1 MFRKSDLT
9 TKQMKRRDQIIEA
22 AVLVYGRD
30 SDLNLDKIIKIS
42 GGSKGA
48 IYDFFGDKDG
58 LQRSV
63 NEEIF
68 SRIHIL
74 IGSLIERLNG
84 LSGEQGLETVEFADF
99 VSLLM
104 KTFSDPKAGQSI
116 RLLFL
121 NFHSQSELARQFY
134 EEGPLTCVAGLED
147 FLMQVAASK
156 GVTLDDPHKYASI
169 LFGMI
174 SAHYLCES
182 IFGMRRSKM
191 TDAEIK
197 EHTELL
203 VDIFQH
209 GFLEAVSRRKM
220 LV

>member
-9 TKQMKRRDQIIEA
+9 KKQLKRRDQIIEA

-58 LQRSV
+58 LQRAV

-68 SRIHIL
+68 ARIHIL
-74 IGSLIERLNG
+74 TGSLIERLND
-84 LSGEQGLETVEFADF
+84 LSGEQGLESVEFAEF

-121 NFHSQSELARQFY
+121 NFHTQSDLARQFY
-134 EEGPLTCVAGLED
+134 EEGPLTCISRLETFLKEVA
-147 FLMQVAASK
+147 VSK
-156 GVTLDDPHKYASI
+156 GLTLDDSHKYASI

-182 IFGMRRSKM
+182 IFGMRRTRM

-209 GFLEAVSRRKM
+209 GFAGAIARRK
-220 LV
+220 